1 MAEQRGYRV
10 SGRVQGVGFRW
21 WTRRLAESLGVVG
34 TVRNVLNGDVEVM
47 AAGTEVAL
55 ASLESGLRDGPPLA
69 RVERLDTIDF
79 TGRVDSTSFSIED

>member
-1 MAEQRGYRV
+1 MAEQRGYHV

-34 TVRNVLNGDVEVM
+34 TVRNLPNGDVEVR

-55 ASLESGLRDGPPLA
+55 SSLESGLRRGPPLA
-69 RVERLDTIDF
+69 RVERLDTFDF
-79 TGRVDSTSFSIED
+79 TGPVDSTSFSIEG